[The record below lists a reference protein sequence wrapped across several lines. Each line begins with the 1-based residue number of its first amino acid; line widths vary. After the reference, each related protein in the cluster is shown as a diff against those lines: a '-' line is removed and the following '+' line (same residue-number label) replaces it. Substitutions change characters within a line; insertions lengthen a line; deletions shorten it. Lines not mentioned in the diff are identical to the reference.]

1 MRPMSSVGNL
11 VPVLMA
17 VLSVISIIAAFQLDA
32 IVNENLYAYGLQFS
46 ADWGIPYW
54 TAIRTIFAVAWLNI
68 IAAIALQIYVM
79 TRKTKEKAVE
89 RGETEPTGEEPWTGE
104 RREENLE
111 NKEHWHT
118 YTLSD
123 GSTIKV
129 KHKLKSAKRLEKYS
143 PDGIPIY
150 VVDYDNIVQVV
161 SVPEK
166 LTEKS
171 KESPASSDKPM
182 EQEKTEAIQM
192 FAAASSDFEQ
202 AEEQKET
209 EIVASK
215 GRKQHKKKHEQKH

>member
-1 MRPMSSVGNL
+1 MRPISSVGNL
-11 VPVLMA
+11 VSVLMTA
-17 VLSVISIIAAFQLDA
+17 FSLILIVAAFQLDT
-32 IVNENLYAYGLQFS
+32 IVNENLYSYGLQFS
-46 ADWGIPYW
+46 PDWGIPYW

-68 IAAIALQIYVM
+68 ITVGALQIYVRA
-79 TRKTKEKAVE
+79 RKTKEKA
-89 RGETEPTGEEPWTGE
+89 GE
-104 RREENLE
+104 REEEKEEMKLE

-166 LTEKS
+166 LTKKS
-171 KESPASSDKPM
+171 KGSPASPDKPLK
-182 EQEKTEAIQM
+182 QEKKEVIQM
-192 FAAASSDFEQ
+192 LAASSSDFEQ
-202 AEEQKET
+202 AEKQKKT

-215 GRKQHKKKHEQKH
+215 GRKRRKKKHKQRH

>member
-17 VLSVISIIAAFQLDA
+17 ALSVISIIAAFQLDA
-32 IVNENLYAYGLQFS
+32 IVNKDLYAYGLQFS
-46 ADWGIPYW
+46 SDWGIPYW
-54 TAIRTIFAVAWLNI
+54 IAIRTIFAVAWLNI
-68 IAAIALQIYVM
+68 IMAIALQIYVM
-79 TRKTKEKAVE
+79 TRKTKEKARE
-89 RGETEPTGEEPWTGE
+89 RGETEPTSEERWTGE
-104 RREENLE
+104 RRDEKLE

-129 KHKLKSAKRLEKYS
+129 KHKLKSAKRLDEYS

-166 LTEKS
+166 LTERL
-171 KESPASSDKPM
+171 KESPASPDKPV
-182 EQEKTEAIQM
+182 EQEKKEAIQI

-202 AEEQKET
+202 AEEKKET

-215 GRKQHKKKHEQKH
+215 GRKRRKKKHKQKH

>member
-1 MRPMSSVGNL
+1 MRPISSVGNL
-11 VPVLMA
+11 VSVLMTA
-17 VLSVISIIAAFQLDA
+17 FSLILIVAAFQLDT
-32 IVNENLYAYGLQFS
+32 IVNENLYSYGLQFS
-46 ADWGIPYW
+46 SDWGIPYW
-54 TAIRTIFAVAWLNI
+54 VAIRTIFAVAWLNI
-68 IAAIALQIYVM
+68 ITVGALQIYVRA
-79 TRKTKEKAVE
+79 RKTKEKA
-89 RGETEPTGEEPWTGE
+89 GE
-104 RREENLE
+104 REEEKEEMKLE

-166 LTEKS
+166 LTKKS
-171 KESPASSDKPM
+171 KGSPASPDKPLK
-182 EQEKTEAIQM
+182 QEKKEVIQM
-192 FAAASSDFEQ
+192 LAASSSDFEQ
-202 AEEQKET
+202 AEKQKKT

-215 GRKQHKKKHEQKH
+215 GRKRRKKKHKQRH

>member
-1 MRPMSSVGNL
+1 MRPVRRVGNL
-11 VPVLMA
+11 ASVLMVA
-17 VLSVISIIAAFQLDA
+17 FSLILIVAGFQLDT
-32 IVNENLYAYGLQFS
+32 IVNKNLYAYGLQFS
-46 ADWGIPYW
+46 SDWGIPYW
-54 TAIRTIFAVAWLNI
+54 IAIRTIFAVAWLNI
-68 IAAIALQIYVM
+68 IIVIALQIYVI
-79 TRKTKEKAVE
+79 TRKNREKARE
-89 RGETEPTGEEPWTGE
+89 
-104 RREENLE
+104 REEIKGEVKLE

-161 SVPEK
+161 SAPEK
-166 LTEKS
+166 LTEKL
-171 KESPASSDKPM
+171 KESPASPDKSL
-182 EQEKTEAIQM
+182 EQEKAEAMQM

-202 AEEQKET
+202 AEQQKKP

-215 GRKQHKKKHEQKH
+215 GRKQRKKKHKQRH